1 MSQTTSNG
9 TRRIDTTVAI
19 VGGGPAGMAA
29 ARELA
34 QCGVDTLILDEG
46 HRLGGQIFRQ
56 MPERFESGI
65 APRYSAPSHDAGHHL
80 IEDVVASKVSA
91 ESGVTVWDI
100 EPGKVFAE
108 ADGRLLTV
116 HADHI
121 LLATGAMDRALPFPG
136 WTLPGAVT
144 PGAAQVMVR
153 GQMLKPGQRAV
164 VAGTGPLL
172 LPTVTSLL
180 AAGVEIVALLEANR
194 IGGLLGTLPGVVFHP
209 HRLREAM
216 HYARCFLG
224 AGVKM
229 QFGHAVFSAHAGADG
244 ELRSVAFGRIDR
256 AGHPIAGTER
266 EVSADLLCVG
276 YGLNPAT
283 ELSIRMGCE
292 MHHHDARGGWLPVHD
307 EDLRTSIPGVLV
319 AGEIAGI
326 GGADVAMAEGRLA
339 GRVIAVSLGLA
350 QPQELD
356 VLRRHRQKERQAA
369 DCLLSAF
376 PVLPGLFDL
385 AQAGTI
391 VCRCED
397 VTMAKLECASRTF
410 GADLRSIKMAT
421 RAGMGPCQARICHR
435 IVGDLLRERCAG
447 SELPSPCPSI
457 QVPVKPV
464 LVRTIAERL

>member
-1 MSQTTSNG
+1 MSD
-9 TRRIDTTVAI
+9 TRRIQTQVAI
-19 VGGGPAGMAA
+19 VGGGPAGMTA

-34 QCGVDTLILDEG
+34 GYGVGTLILDEG

-56 MPERFESGI
+56 KPEGFESGI
-65 APRYSAPSHDAGHHL
+65 APRYTAPSHNAGHRL
-80 IEDVVASKVSA
+80 IEDVVASKVSV

-100 EPGKVFAE
+100 AAGQVFAE

-116 HADHI
+116 DADYI
-121 LLATGAMDRALPFPG
+121 LLATGAMDRVLPFPG

-194 IGGLLGTLPGVVFHP
+194 IGGLLGSFPGVVFHA

-216 HYARCFLG
+216 HYAKCFVG

-229 QFGHAVFSAHAGADG
+229 RFGHAVFSAHAGADG
-244 ELRSVAFGRIDR
+244 ELRTVAFGRVDR
-256 AGHPIAGTER
+256 DGRPVHGTER
-266 EVSADLLCVG
+266 EVQADLLCVG
-276 YGLNPAT
+276 YGLNPMT
-283 ELSIRMGCE
+283 ELAIRLGCE
-292 MHHHDARGGWLPVHD
+292 MHHLDMRGGWLPVHD
-307 EDLRTSIPGVLV
+307 EDMRTSVARVLV

-339 GRVIAVSLGLA
+339 GRAIAAELGLA
-350 QPQELD
+350 EGRDLVD
-356 VLRRHRQKERQAA
+356 LRRQCLKERQAA
-369 DCLLSAF
+369 DRLLSAF
-376 PVLPGLFDL
+376 PVLPGLCDL
-385 AQAGTI
+385 VQPQTV

-397 VTMAKLECASRTF
+397 VTMQTVKRASEVY
-410 GADLRSIKMAT
+410 GSDLRSIKMAT

-435 IVGDLLRERCAG
+435 IVGDLLREHCAS
-447 SELPSPCPSI
+447 SELPPPCPSV

-464 LVRTIAERL
+464 LVQTVAERLT

>member
-1 MSQTTSNG
+1 MSDTRKIQT
-9 TRRIDTTVAI
+9 RVAI

-34 QCGVDTLILDEG
+34 SYGVDTLILDEG

-56 MPERFESGI
+56 KPESFESGI
-65 APRYSAPSHDAGHHL
+65 GGRYTAPSHDAGHHL
-80 IEDVVASKVSA
+80 IDDVVASKVSV
-91 ESGVTVWDI
+91 ESGVTVWDVA
-100 EPGKVFAE
+100 PGQIFAE

-121 LLATGAMDRALPFPG
+121 LLATGAMDRALAFPG
-136 WTLPGAVT
+136 WTLPGAMT

-194 IGGLLGTLPGVVFHP
+194 FGGLIRSLPGVVFHA

-216 HYARCFLG
+216 HYARCFVG

-229 QFGHAVFSAHAGADG
+229 RFGHAVFSAHAGADG
-244 ELRSVAFGRIDR
+244 ELRSVAFGRVDCDGR
-256 AGHPIAGTER
+256 PVHGTER
-266 EVSADLLCVG
+266 EVRADLLCVG
-276 YGLNPAT
+276 YGLNPST
-283 ELSIRMGCE
+283 ELAIRMGCE
-292 MHHHDARGGWLPVHD
+292 MHHLEARGGWLPAHD
-307 EDLRTSIPGVLV
+307 DDMRTSVTRVLV

-339 GRVIAVSLGLA
+339 GRVIAAELGLA
-350 QPQELD
+350 QGRGL
-356 VLRRHRQKERQAA
+356 VALRRQCQKERRAA
-369 DCLLSAF
+369 DRLLSAF
-376 PVLPGLFDL
+376 PVLPGLCDL
-385 AQAGTI
+385 VQPETI

-397 VTMAKLECASRTF
+397 VTMSDLESASQVY
-410 GADLRSIKMAT
+410 GSDLRSIKMAT

-435 IVGDLLRERCAG
+435 IVGSLLRERCAS
-447 SELPSPCPSI
+447 SELPPPCPSV

-464 LVRTIAERL
+464 LVQTIAERLV